1 MIFDKLMTPIL
12 LIDENLNIVYENK
25 EASQTHGQSLMNLNV
40 FEAFL
45 CFKDEIEFKFQAD
58 YCITKELFDPATGM
72 YWRVYVSAVNIEG
85 KNLNQIQFIDI
96 NMQKLKANKF
106 YSIIKFSQDRQE
118 EIEDMFEKILDAEFA
133 RSSRSGTHYA
143 LIVYSIDDLPKLIEE
158 KGVYS
163 VNKIC
168 QEIGNTWANNIRIY
182 DYAPF
187 YLGKNLFAVILPAV
201 EKDLGMKIVEKIYD
215 KMKDKASLS
224 IGIADSSDAPS
235 ANNLLTLVQRALYVA
250 QQRGGNSIAKG

>member
-1 MIFDKLMTPIL
+1 
-12 LIDENLNIVYENK
+12 
-25 EASQTHGQSLMNLNV
+25 MNLNV

-143 LIVYSIDDLPKLIEE
+143 LIVYSIDE
-158 KGVYS
+158 
-163 VNKIC
+163 IC

-235 ANNLLTLVQRALYVA
+235 ANNLSTLVQRALYVA